1 MLGKLKIIISLII
14 GIPVAMVVCGNYN
27 GLEGLGIQLIAL
39 VVLAIIL
46 AINGVFSRKEE
57 RWQR

>member
-14 GIPVAMVVCGNYN
+14 GIPAAMIVCGNYN
-27 GLEGLGIQLIAL
+27 GLDSLGIQLVAL
-39 VVLAIIL
+39 AVLALIL

-57 RWQR
+57 I